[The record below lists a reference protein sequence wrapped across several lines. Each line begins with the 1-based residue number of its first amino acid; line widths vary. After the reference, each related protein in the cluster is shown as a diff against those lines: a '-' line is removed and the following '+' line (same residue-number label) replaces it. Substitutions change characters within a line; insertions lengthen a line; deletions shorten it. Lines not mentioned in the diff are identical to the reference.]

1 MTVTSVESI
10 LAGRLPASEELPDRP
25 RPSFERSQIVSK
37 RHFILEEIPDLNAD
51 AMGAACEKCG
61 ARFSWGQ
68 WLNAIHRMEQVSCH
82 RCESPIYNEDF
93 CLDPTEELLA
103 ELRAPGYFDRTW
115 YHATLR
121 KDWLR
126 SVRQSFSGGLLVHA
140 GDRLTAL
147 ARADN
152 FYEANR
158 FAHLAKSPKE
168 IFLYSFRFRSTR
180 GFRPEL
186 FEDMGEDWA
195 EDLTHRMSMRVLA
208 NGDSSPAG
216 DVSMDESF
224 RGAGYYNRYEIP
236 GGVSVI
242 APAKHIQLNTV
253 EMVSLGF

>member
-25 RPSFERSQIVSK
+25 RPSFERSEIVSK
-37 RHFILEEIPDLNAD
+37 RHFILEEIPDLNTD

-68 WLNAIHRMEQVSCH
+68 WLNASDRMKQMKCH
-82 RCESPIYNEDF
+82 CCANPICNEDF
-93 CLDPTEELLA
+93 CLDPSERLLA
-103 ELRAPGYFDRTW
+103 ELREPSYFDRTW

-121 KDWLR
+121 KNWL
-126 SVRQSFSGGLLVHA
+126 QSARETHGGEFLIHA

-147 ARADN
+147 ARADG
-152 FYEANR
+152 FYESNR
-158 FAHLAKSPKE
+158 YRAGRELE
-168 IFLYSFRFRSTR
+168 IFLYSFKFRGVRS
-180 GFRPEL
+180 FRPE
-186 FEDMGEDWA
+186 FFDDMGDDWP
-195 EDLTHRMSMRVLA
+195 EDLSHEIAMRVLA
-208 NGDSSPAG
+208 NGDPSPAG